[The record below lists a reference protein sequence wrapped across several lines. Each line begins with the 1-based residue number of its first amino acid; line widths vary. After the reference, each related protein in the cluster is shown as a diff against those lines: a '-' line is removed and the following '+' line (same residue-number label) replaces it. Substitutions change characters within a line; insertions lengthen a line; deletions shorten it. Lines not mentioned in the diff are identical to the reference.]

1 MNWLVKEEP
10 DSYSFDRLVK
20 DGGTTW
26 SGVRNPLAQKH
37 LRSMRPGDR
46 VFYYHTGSQRAIV
59 GVARVESGPE
69 PDPGD
74 TTGRRVAV
82 AIAPVKALPQ
92 PVPLAALK
100 AEPLFAAHPLVRI
113 GRLSV
118 MPVSDREWKAV
129 ERLAESGS
137 PAAASAPARRGPS
150 ASGRRGTSRRG

>member
-10 DSYSFDRLVK
+10 DSYSFDRLVR

-46 VFYYHTGSQRAIV
+46 VFYYHTGSERAVV
-59 GVARVESGPE
+59 GVARVTSEPK

-74 TTGRRVAV
+74 AAGKRVAGALV
-82 AIAPVKALPQ
+82 PVEALPHAVTLADLKGE
-92 PVPLAALK
+92 PV
-100 AEPLFAAHPLVRI
+100 FASHPLVRI

-129 ERLAESGS
+129 ERLA
-137 PAAASAPARRGPS
+137 AAAAKAAPRKR
-150 ASGRRGTSRRG
+150 

>member
-10 DSYSFDRLVK
+10 GSYSFDRLVK

-46 VFYYHTGSQRAIV
+46 VFYYHTGSERAIV
-59 GVARVESGPE
+59 GTARVATEPK

-74 TTGRRVAV
+74 PAGRRVAV
-82 AIAPVKALPQ
+82 ELVPIAALPQ

-100 AEPLFAAHPLVRI
+100 AEDAFADHPLVRI

-118 MPVSDREWKAV
+118 MPVSDREWKVV
-129 ERLAESGS
+129 ERLA
-137 PAAASAPARRGPS
+137 AAGKGAPRKR
-150 ASGRRGTSRRG
+150 

>member
-10 DSYSFDRLVK
+10 DSYSFDRLVQ

-46 VFYYHTGSQRAIV
+46 VFYYHTGSERAIV
-59 GVARVESGPE
+59 GTARVASEPK

-74 TTGRRVAV
+74 PGGKRVAV
-82 AIAPVKALPQ
+82 ELVPVAPLPQ
-92 PVPLAALK
+92 PVSLAHLK
-100 AEPLFAAHPLVRI
+100 AEESFADHPLVRI

-118 MPVSDREWKAV
+118 MPLSDREWKVV
-129 ERLAESGS
+129 ERLAGSGK
-137 PAAASAPARRGPS
+137 AAPRRP
-150 ASGRRGTSRRG
+150 SRRG

>member
-10 DSYSFDRLVK
+10 DSYSFNRLVQ

-46 VFYYHTGSQRAIV
+46 VLYYHTGSERAVV
-59 GVARVESGPE
+59 GTARVASEPR

-74 TTGRRVAV
+74 PAGRRVAV
-82 AIAPVKALPQ
+82 EIVPVAPLPQ
-92 PVPLAALK
+92 PVTLSELK
-100 AEPLFAAHPLVRI
+100 AEAAFADHPLVRI

-118 MPVSDREWKAV
+118 MPVGDREWKVV
-129 ERLAESGS
+129 ERLAGS
-137 PAAASAPARRGPS
+137 AKPAPRKP
-150 ASGRRGTSRRG
+150 SRR

>member
-10 DSYSFDRLVK
+10 DSYSFDRLVQ

-37 LRSMRPGDR
+37 LRAMRRGER
-46 VFYYHTGSQRAIV
+46 VLYYHTGSERAVV
-59 GVARVESGPE
+59 GVARVASAPRAD
-69 PDPGD
+69 PDD
-74 TTGRRVAV
+74 ATGRRVV
-82 AIAPVKALPQ
+82 VEIAPVGPLPR

-118 MPVSDREWKAV
+118 MPVSDREWEVV
-129 ERLAESGS
+129 ERLASVPG
-137 PAAASAPARRGPS
+137 PRAGGSAPRRPARKG
-150 ASGRRGTSRRG
+150 